1 MKNLLKRWK
10 DFTFN
15 PETDDIEVFVRDVQ
29 ETAKQLKYDDEATG
43 NMIKINMPMEMYTSL
58 YDGRRPGQD
67 YYKGERYLCKT
78 FQEGPSCS
86 ILPPLLE
93 SPLQHHFHQ

>member
-43 NMIKINMPMEMYTSL
+43 NMIKINMPMGNVHPVYMMKKIWT
-58 YDGRRPGQD
+58 R
-67 YYKGERYLCKT
+67 
-78 FQEGPSCS
+78 
-86 ILPPLLE
+86 LL
-93 SPLQHHFHQ
+93 QR